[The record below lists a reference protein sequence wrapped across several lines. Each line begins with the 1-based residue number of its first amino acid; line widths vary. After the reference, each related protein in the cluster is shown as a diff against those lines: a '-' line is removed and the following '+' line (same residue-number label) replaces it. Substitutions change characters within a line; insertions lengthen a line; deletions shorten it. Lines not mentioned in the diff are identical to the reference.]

1 MQCLITAAV
10 NGDRE
15 ALGELIQSVNP
26 IIRGIVVVS
35 VRSSDVNDVSQDVCV
50 KIIRHIA
57 TVTSKDQATFRG
69 WVRRI
74 TKRVVIEHYRKR
86 RDSAE
91 LVESSNDH
99 CEFEAIEAR
108 DLVSHLN
115 EHDLAIVWRVWVD
128 GCAIHETK
136 IGNESR
142 SVTWRRFDA
151 AARRLKQHTLALAG

>member
-15 ALGELIQSVNP
+15 ALGELIQSVSP
-26 IIRGIVVVS
+26 IIRGIVAVS
-35 VRSSDVNDVSQDVCV
+35 VRSSDVDDVSQDVCV

-57 TVTSKDQATFRG
+57 TVTSNDQATFRG

-86 RDSAE
+86 RIVCDE
-91 LVESSNDH
+91 VESCSKH
-99 CEFEAIEAR
+99 YEFAAIEAR

-151 AARRLKQHTLALAG
+151 AARRLRQHTLALAG